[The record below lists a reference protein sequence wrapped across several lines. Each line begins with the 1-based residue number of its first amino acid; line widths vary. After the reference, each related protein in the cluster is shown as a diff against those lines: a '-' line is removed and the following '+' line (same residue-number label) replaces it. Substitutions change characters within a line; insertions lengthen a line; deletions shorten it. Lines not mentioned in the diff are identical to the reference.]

1 MSFEKKDICKPPNK
15 TPVNPKILRQSL
27 KQILRKKDICKMS
40 EHNTDKSN
48 DVETKFEPKYKR
60 SKKVEVSERN
70 TDLRKIIRLS
80 VRTIV

>member
-1 MSFEKKDICKPPNK
+1 
-15 TPVNPKILRQSL
+15 
-27 KQILRKKDICKMS
+27 MS